1 MGTKEILRE
10 IKKLPYTERL
20 VIVEETLKIIKEE
33 PDKSIENGVKEMES
47 EYKTNKDLT
56 AFTAL
61 DKDDFYEAK

>member
-1 MGTKEILRE
+1 MGTKEILQE

-33 PDKSIENGVKEMES
+33 SDKSIGNGVMEMES

-56 AFTAL
+56 AFS
-61 DKDDFYEAK
+61 

>member
-1 MGTKEILRE
+1 MGTKEILQE

-33 PDKSIENGVKEMES
+33 PDKSMENGVKEMES

-56 AFTAL
+56 AFSSL

>member
-10 IKKLPYTERL
+10 IKKLPYAERL

-33 PDKSIENGVKEMES
+33 PDKSLEKGVQEMES

-56 AFTAL
+56 AFSSL